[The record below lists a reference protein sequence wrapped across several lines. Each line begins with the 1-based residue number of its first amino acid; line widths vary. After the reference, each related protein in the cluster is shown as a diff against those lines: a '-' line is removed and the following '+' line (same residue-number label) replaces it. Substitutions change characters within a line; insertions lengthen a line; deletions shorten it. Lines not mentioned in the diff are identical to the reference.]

1 MQSPAGSSTGV
12 DSTPTASHPLPVALP
27 LLLPHFAS
35 GQPVFSKSN
44 VTPPPAQPL
53 LPTNPDSHLQ
63 GRRGRLRTLPVC
75 LCTGVF
81 LFFMIAFKYCL
92 RHLRLCDRASP
103 CVCVSEQMLVGS
115 RECVRRCRGKSWLYL
130 ENSVRWS
137 TLSHADGTVKCL
149 GGGRGGRTFS
159 DFQCARTHTQGG
171 RHLRVAATCHARPPC
186 VLAGRGKKKTRRR
199 SSTNHSQLLHHACR
213 QFMLRENERLLMG
226 SASALIQ

>member
-1 MQSPAGSSTGV
+1 MSTLSPLSCVTRPECKVLRARRQVLTPLPPLPTRFLSLCPSSSLISPRASLFFPKVMSPA
-12 DSTPTASHPLPVALP
+12 PT
-27 LLLPHFAS
+27 
-35 GQPVFSKSN
+35 
-44 VTPPPAQPL
+44 QPL

-149 GGGRGGRTFS
+149 GGGRGGGLLVTFS
-159 DFQCARTHTQGG
+159 VRTHTRRAAGTCVWRQHVTPG
-171 RHLRVAATCHARPPC
+171 RRV
-186 VLAGRGKKKTRRR
+186 
-199 SSTNHSQLLHHACR
+199 
-213 QFMLRENERLLMG
+213 F
-226 SASALIQ
+226 

>member
-1 MQSPAGSSTGV
+1 MSTLSPLSRVTRPECKVLRARRQVLT
-12 DSTPTASHPLPVALP
+12 PLPPLP
-27 LLLPHFAS
+27 TRFLSLCPSSSLISPGAS
-35 GQPVFSKSN
+35 LFFPKVMS
-44 VTPPPAQPL
+44 PPPTPAHTQPL

-63 GRRGRLRTLPVC
+63 GRRGRLRTLLCVC
-75 LCTGVF
+75 APEF
-81 LFFMIAFKYCL
+81 FFFFMIAFKYCL

-149 GGGRGGRTFS
+149 GGGRGGGLLVTFS
-159 DFQCARTHTQGG
+159 VRTQGG

-186 VLAGRGKKKTRRR
+186 VLAGRGKKRPEEEAQQITL
-199 SSTNHSQLLHHACR
+199 SSCIMHA
-213 QFMLRENERLLMG
+213 G
-226 SASALIQ
+226 SLC